1 MSDWGDHHQVT
12 GAGWSV
18 FWRIPEQEAGG
29 LEVWWG
35 DFNGKRVLWKGS
47 QPFAIV
53 PYHHP
58 LKPFPDGSIEPP
70 PPQFT
75 FKDGL
80 GARCKGAPFTTLKWW
95 SPNARNGPAWN
106 AKTDVEAVHVHT
118 HPETSFD
125 PAELVVTA
133 KFQCGWYQY
142 VQRWEFN
149 SYGEIH
155 ADLGMGG
162 ELHPMNPDKAH
173 VHHMYFRVDL
183 DIDGWTSDVFEVFTH
198 KGFDDTANGD
208 DWKVQPN
215 QGKHL
220 LDPKTSRKF
229 RIRDL
234 TSAISPGLPTRGYEI
249 EIPAQAGAD
258 TQSTA
263 DIWATLY
270 RGDGVEQGEKVGA
283 ANCSDVE
290 LDQIATGPFDT
301 TNGSD
306 VVVWVVVRHHHE
318 TRHLGE
324 ESIFLPYHY
333 EGFHITPRAFEKFRP
348 PDTHGTPERPP
359 QDGH

>member
-18 FWRIPEQEAGG
+18 FWRIPDPDAGG

-35 DFNGKRVLWKGS
+35 DFSGKRVLWKGS

-58 LKPFPDGSIEPP
+58 LKPFSDGSIEPP

-80 GARCKGAPFTTLKWW
+80 GAKCKGAPFTALKWW
-95 SPNARNGPAWN
+95 SPNARNGSAWN
-106 AKTDVEAVHVHT
+106 AVTDVEAVHVHT
-118 HPETSFD
+118 HAETSFD
-125 PAELVVTA
+125 PAELVITA

-162 ELHPMNPDKAH
+162 ELHPIEPGIKAH

-198 KGFDDTANGD
+198 KGFDDTASGD

-220 LDPKTSRKF
+220 LDPKDIKENSGF
-229 RIRDL
+229 
-234 TSAISPGLPTRGYEI
+234 AI
-249 EIPAQAGAD
+249 
-258 TQSTA
+258 
-263 DIWATLY
+263 
-270 RGDGVEQGEKVGA
+270 
-283 ANCSDVE
+283 
-290 LDQIATGPFDT
+290 
-301 TNGSD
+301 
-306 VVVWVVVRHHHE
+306 
-318 TRHLGE
+318 
-324 ESIFLPYHY
+324 
-333 EGFHITPRAFEKFRP
+333 
-348 PDTHGTPERPP
+348 
-359 QDGH
+359 